1 MTNKTKQ
8 NRKNRD
14 NNNEDDEYVYPTKRV
29 KNNTRNRRSDKNLIN
44 KGLVDLENTGFDDFE
59 EGELS
64 EWYDDTPMASDEDI
78 AAEFANNSDEKDLF
92 ESYLSD
98 DFGYEWEDF

>member
-29 KNNTRNRRSDKNLIN
+29 KNNTRNRRSDKNLIK
-44 KGLVDLENTGFDDFE
+44 KGLVDLENSDDLE
-59 EGELS
+59 DDIVELEG
-64 EWYDDTPMASDEDI
+64 WYDDTPMASDEDI
-78 AAEFANNSDEKDLF
+78 DNFFATADIDDLD
-92 ESYLSD
+92 LSE
-98 DFGYEWEDF
+98 DFGYEWEDY